1 MKRLTLF
8 FRKNEEGQT
17 RTLRLNIP
25 EPVETI
31 DVEELLNDMHTLKN
45 LRVVPE
51 GFEPDEARI
60 TETNVEVLI
69 NLID

>member
-8 FRKNEEGQT
+8 FRKTEEGRT

-31 DVEELLNDMHTLKN
+31 NIQELRNDMHMLKN

>member
-31 DVEELLNDMHTLKN
+31 NVEELQSDMHILKN
-45 LRVVPE
+45 LRAVPE

-60 TETNVEVLI
+60 TETKVEVLI
-69 NLID
+69 NLVD